1 MDSKQINLALTIIK
15 FAVIGLGVIFIA
27 GIAFF
32 DMNGLVGSALGI
44 TYIAMLIATV
54 AAVGF
59 GVKMFIEKAK
69 ESKETLYGVLGFI
82 GLILIS
88 YLIASSDVMDHW
100 TVVSGSVSK
109 IVGAGL
115 WLLYFLLFGAIGS
128 IIYVE
133 ARKILK

>member
-44 TYIAMLIATV
+44 TYVAMFIATV
-54 AAVGF
+54 AAAGF
-59 GVKMFIEKAK
+59 GIKMFIEKAK
-69 ESKETLYGVLGFI
+69 ESKSTLYGVLGFVA
-82 GLILIS
+82 LILLS
-88 YLIASSDVMDHW
+88 YLFASSDVLPDW
-100 TVVSGSVSK
+100 KDVTESVSRT
-109 IVGAGL
+109 VGAGL

-128 IIYVE
+128 IVYVE
-133 ARKILK
+133 VRKILK

>member
-54 AAVGF
+54 AAAGF
-59 GVKMFIEKAK
+59 GIKMFIEKAK
-69 ESKETLYGVLGFI
+69 EDKSTVYGVLGFVA
-82 GLILIS
+82 LILVS
-88 YLIASSDVMDHW
+88 YLIASSDVAENW
-100 TVVSGSVSK
+100 KEVTGSVSK
-109 IVGAGL
+109 TVGAGL
-115 WLLYFLLFGAIGS
+115 WLLYFLLFGAIGA
-128 IIYVE
+128 IVYVE
-133 ARKILK
+133 VRKILK